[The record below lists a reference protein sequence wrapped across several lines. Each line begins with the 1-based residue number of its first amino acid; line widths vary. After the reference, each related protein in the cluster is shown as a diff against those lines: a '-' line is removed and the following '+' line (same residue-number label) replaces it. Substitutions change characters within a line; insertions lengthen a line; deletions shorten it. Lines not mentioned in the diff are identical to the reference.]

1 MTARKHHDDS
11 RKKTLIAIALTCIAY
26 GYFNI
31 GDAALKMLAGKFHF
45 SQIMVTNCLII
56 ICCMVISGWIR
67 EGKKAFVMHNPK
79 GILLR
84 ASLSCMV
91 AIMNIYS
98 VPHIKLTTFYT
109 LVFTSPFWVALMAVV
124 FLKEKLEWNRLAV
137 ILAGFAVVLFV
148 FWPGRGQYNSYA
160 ACVLV
165 GAFCYS
171 LSLIVMRQLGPKES
185 RTMIITMGS
194 LVSTLVA
201 LPFLPFH
208 FIWPTP
214 YEWGLFFLMG
224 TLGSISVTCIA
235 YAYQNAPSAAV
246 VAPYHYT
253 QMIWGTLLG
262 YYLFNEIPDDSIV
275 LGAGLIIAAGLYLL
289 VTEVRRKPQIV
300 EVPESVATS

>member
-1 MTARKHHDDS
+1 MTSRKHHDDS
-11 RKKTLIAIALTCIAY
+11 RKNTLIAIGLTCIAY

-45 SQIMVTNCLII
+45 SQIIVTNCLII
-56 ICCMVISGWIR
+56 IACMVTSGWIR
-67 EGKKAFVMHNPK
+67 EGRKAFVMHNPK

-84 ASLSCMV
+84 ACLSCAV
-91 AIMNIYS
+91 GILNILAI
-98 VPHIKLTTFYT
+98 PHIQLTTFYT
-109 LVFTSPFWVALMAVV
+109 LVFTSPFWVALLATV
-124 FLKEKLEWNRLAV
+124 FLKEKLDPHRAAV
-137 ILAGFAVVLFV
+137 IMAGFATIAFV
-148 FWPGRGQYNSYA
+148 FHPGSALFNIWA
-160 ACVLV
+160 VLILI
-165 GAFCYS
+165 GAFFYS
-171 LSLIVMRQLGPKES
+171 CSLIVMRRLGPKES

-194 LVSTLVA
+194 LVSTIVA

-214 YEWGLFFLMG
+214 YEWGLFVLMG

-262 YYLFNEIPDDSIV
+262 YYLFNEIPDDRIV
-275 LGAGLIIAAGLYLL
+275 LGAALIIAAGLYLL
-289 VTEVRRKPQIV
+289 VTEARRKPKIV
-300 EVPESVATS
+300 EVPESAAVS